1 MTIFIDF
8 PCNGGAKLGE
18 DQTYEDVLED
28 HYATCRL
35 CLNEEEQDHLDSL
48 HAHRTAE
55 EIDARCGQYL
65 RICDVQ
71 ERAKDD
77 PDYAL
82 PISGD
87 ILTKLRSDK

>member
-1 MTIFIDF
+1 MTAHVAFD
-8 PCNGGAKLGE
+8 CGACVE
-18 DQTYEDVLED
+18 TSPDQTIQDVSDD

-35 CLNEEEQDHLDSL
+35 CMNEEEQDHVDSL

>member
-1 MTIFIDF
+1 MTAIAFD
-8 PCNGGAKLGE
+8 CGACVE
-18 DQTYEDVLED
+18 TSPDQAIQDVLED

-35 CLNEEEQDHLDSL
+35 CLNEEEQDHVDSL

>member
-8 PCNGGAKLGE
+8 PCNGGAKIG
-18 DQTYEDVLED
+18 DGQTYDDVLED

-35 CLNEEEQDHLDSL
+35 CLNEEEQDHADSL

-55 EIDARCGQYL
+55 EINARCGQYF
-65 RICDVQ
+65 RAVDRQ
-71 ERAKDD
+71 ERVKEN
-77 PDYAL
+77 PDYEL

-87 ILTKLRSDK
+87 ILTKLRRNQ